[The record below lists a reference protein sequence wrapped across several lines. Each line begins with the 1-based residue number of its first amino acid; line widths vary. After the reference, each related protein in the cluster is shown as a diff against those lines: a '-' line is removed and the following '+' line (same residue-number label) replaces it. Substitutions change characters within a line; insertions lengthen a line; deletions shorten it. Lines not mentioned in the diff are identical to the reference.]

1 MSAPYVYTPVERAS
15 RRLGLFLLI
24 LLGLVLTVTLFFV
37 KARAQEARADVV
49 RLEAEIAEQERALT
63 VLAAEQATLRNPE
76 RLGELGRE
84 RLGLAPITVAETSV
98 LDDMPVVGGLSDA
111 DEGSAP

>member
-24 LLGLVLTVTLFFV
+24 LIGLILTVALFFV
-37 KARAQEARADVV
+37 KARAQEARADVT
-49 RLEAEIAEQERALT
+49 RLEAEIAEQERALV

-76 RLGELGRE
+76 RLTDLGET
-84 RLGLAPITVAETSV
+84 RLGLRPIAVTATATLDEVGQSGQEGAP
-98 LDDMPVVGGLSDA
+98 
-111 DEGSAP
+111 

>member
-24 LLGLVLTVTLFFV
+24 LIGLILTVALFFV
-37 KARAQEARADVV
+37 KARAQEARADVT
-49 RLEAEIAEQERALT
+49 RLEAEIAEQERALV

-76 RLGELGRE
+76 RLTDLGET
-84 RLGLAPITVAETSV
+84 RLDLRPITVTVTAT
-98 LDDMPVVGGLSDA
+98 LDEVGQSGQ
-111 DEGSAP
+111 EGAP